1 MYFLCEL
8 ITTKGACPSCNP
20 FNTAGIF
27 FLLRELRFPI
37 VQWSMVVV
45 RGVSRIV
52 QQVETSNFHMH
63 SCLFFQLFN
72 LTYGMIAAECQREFR
87 RKKEQ
92 HLMDVCYDFV
102 VRTKFT

>member
-27 FLLRELRFPI
+27 LTARVAFPNS
-37 VQWSMVVV
+37 SMVVV